1 LNRKLVRLILDI
13 LTTIILGYGLA
24 DIALWFTVGAMIP
37 SWSIGL
43 AATLSAILIQ
53 ILKEKMKSC

>member
-1 LNRKLVRLILDI
+1 VNRRLLRFVINVL
-13 LTTIILGYGLA
+13 TIITLGYGLA

-43 AATLSAILIQ
+43 AATYSTILLQ
-53 ILKEKMKSC
+53 ILKHKVIQC